1 MYKIAYTGLRYL
13 MHGIHLIPTCMINYV
28 NTDHNYTYMRLIYV
42 NMQNESHV
50 NIIISNIDIIMLYVN
65 ILWLHA
71 DVQNVAMNIFT
82 LN

>member
-1 MYKIAYTGLRYL
+1 
-13 MHGIHLIPTCMINYV
+13 
-28 NTDHNYTYMRLIYV
+28 MRLIYV

-71 DVQNVAMNIFT
+71 DGQNVAMNIFT